1 MSASRGTITHLLLQ
15 WGQGN
20 RSALDKLIP
29 LVYRELH
36 RLARHYLRR
45 QSPDHTLQTSAL
57 INEAYLRLIDH
68 KNMAWQNRAHF
79 YGVAAQAMRRILVDY
94 ARNRHAAKR
103 GGGAV
108 EVSLDQATVAREQAA
123 ELIALDDALKDLAA
137 ISPRKSQIVELRYFG
152 GLSVEETAEV
162 LGIST
167 ATVVREWRSAK
178 RLLLRALANT
188 ESIESDDTRATE
200 TGR

>member
-1 MSASRGTITHLLLQ
+1 VSASRGTITQFLLQ

-20 RSALDKLIP
+20 RSALDELIP
-29 LVYRELH
+29 VVYRELH
-36 RLARHYLRR
+36 RLARYYLRR
-45 QSPDHTLQTSAL
+45 QSPGQTLQTSAL

-68 KNMAWQNRAHF
+68 KNMDWQNRAHF
-79 YGVAAQAMRRILVDY
+79 YGVAAQAMRRILVDH
-94 ARNRHAAKR
+94 ARSRHAAKR

-108 EVSLDQATVAREQAA
+108 EVSLDKAAVLAREQAA
-123 ELIALDDALKDLAA
+123 ELIELDDALMDLAT

-162 LGIST
+162 LGTST

-178 RLLLRALANT
+178 RLLLRTLANT
-188 ESIESDDTRATE
+188 ESDDSRATE

>member
-1 MSASRGTITHLLLQ
+1 LQ
-15 WGQGN
+15 WSQGN
-20 RSALDKLIP
+20 RSALDELIP
-29 LVYRELH
+29 VVYRELH
-36 RLARHYLRR
+36 RLARYYLRR
-45 QSPDHTLQTSAL
+45 QSPGQTLQTTAL

-68 KNMAWQNRAHF
+68 KNMDWQNRAHF
-79 YGVAAQAMRRILVDY
+79 YGVAAQAMRRILVDH
-94 ARNRHAAKR
+94 ARTRHAAKR

-108 EVSLDQATVAREQAA
+108 EVSLDKAAVLAREQAA
-123 ELIALDDALKDLAA
+123 EMIALDDALMDLAT

-162 LGIST
+162 LGTST

-188 ESIESDDTRATE
+188 
-200 TGR
+200 

>member
-1 MSASRGTITHLLLQ
+1 VSASRGTITHLLLQ
-15 WGQGN
+15 WRDGN
-20 RSALDKLIP
+20 RSALDNLIP

-36 RLARHYLRR
+36 RLARYYLRR
-45 QSPDHTLQTSAL
+45 QSPGHTLQTSAL
-57 INEAYLRLIDH
+57 INEAYLRLIDY
-68 KNMAWQNRAHF
+68 KNMPWQNRAHF

-94 ARNRHAAKR
+94 ARNRYAAKR

-108 EVSLDQATVAREQAA
+108 EVSLDKAAVFAREQAA
-123 ELIALDDALKDLAA
+123 ELIALDDALIDLAA

-178 RLLLRALANT
+178 RLLLRSLANT
-188 ESIESDDTRATE
+188 ESDDSRTTE

>member
-1 MSASRGTITHLLLQ
+1 VSASRGTITQFLLQ
-15 WGQGN
+15 WGQGD
-20 RSALDKLIP
+20 RSALDELIP
-29 LVYRELH
+29 VVYRELH
-36 RLARHYLRR
+36 RLARYYLRR
-45 QSPDHTLQTSAL
+45 QSPGQTLQTSAL

-68 KNMAWQNRAHF
+68 KNMDWQNRAHF
-79 YGVAAQAMRRILVDY
+79 YGVAAQAMRRILVDH
-94 ARNRHAAKR
+94 ARTRRAAKR

-108 EVSLDQATVAREQAA
+108 EVSLDKAAVLASEQAA
-123 ELIALDDALKDLAA
+123 EMIALDDALMDLAT

-162 LGIST
+162 LGTST

-188 ESIESDDTRATE
+188 ESDDSQATE

>member
-15 WGQGN
+15 WRAGN
-20 RSALDKLIP
+20 RSALDNLIP

-36 RLARHYLRR
+36 RLARYYLRR
-45 QSPDHTLQTSAL
+45 QSPGHTLQTSAL

-68 KNMAWQNRAHF
+68 NNMPWQNRAHF

-94 ARNRHAAKR
+94 ARTRYAAKR

-108 EVSLDQATVAREQAA
+108 EVSLDKAAVLAKEQAA
-123 ELIALDDALKDLAA
+123 ELIALDDALIDLAA

-188 ESIESDDTRATE
+188 ESDDSRTTE

>member
-1 MSASRGTITHLLLQ
+1 M
-15 WGQGN
+15 
-20 RSALDKLIP
+20 IP

-36 RLARHYLRR
+36 RLASYYLRR
-45 QSPDHTLQTSAL
+45 QSPGHTLQTSAL
-57 INEAYLRLIDH
+57 INEAYIRLIDH
-68 KNMAWQNRAHF
+68 KNMPWENRAHF

-108 EVSLDQATVAREQAA
+108 EVSLDKAAVVAREQAV
-123 ELIALDDALKDLAA
+123 ELIALDDALMELAA
-137 ISPRKSQIVELRYFG
+137 ISPRKNQIVELRYFG

-178 RLLLRALANT
+178 RLLLRALAKT
-188 ESIESDDTRATE
+188 ESNDSRTTE

>member
-1 MSASRGTITHLLLQ
+1 VSASRGTITHLLLQ
-15 WGQGN
+15 WRQGN
-20 RSALDKLIP
+20 RSALDEMIP

-36 RLARHYLRR
+36 RLASYYLRR
-45 QSPDHTLQTSAL
+45 QSPGHTLQTSAL
-57 INEAYLRLIDH
+57 INEAYIRLIDH
-68 KNMAWQNRAHF
+68 KNMPWENRAHF

-108 EVSLDQATVAREQAA
+108 EVSLDKAAVVAREQAV
-123 ELIALDDALKDLAA
+123 ELIALDDALMELAA
-137 ISPRKSQIVELRYFG
+137 ISPRKNQIVELRYFG

-178 RLLLRALANT
+178 RLLLRALAKT
-188 ESIESDDTRATE
+188 ESNDSRTTE

>member
-1 MSASRGTITHLLLQ
+1 MAASRGTLTRLLFQ
-15 WGQGN
+15 WREGN
-20 RSALDKLIP
+20 RSALDELIP

-36 RLARHYLRR
+36 RLARYYLRR
-45 QSPDHTLQTSAL
+45 QSPGHTLQTSAL

-68 KNMAWQNRAHF
+68 KNMPWQNRAHF
-79 YGVAAQAMRRILVDY
+79 FGVAAQAMRRILVDY

-108 EVSLDQATVAREQAA
+108 EVSLDRAAVVAREQAA
-123 ELIALDDALKDLAA
+123 ELIALDDALMDLAA

-162 LGIST
+162 LAVST

-178 RLLLRALANT
+178 RLLLRALAK
-188 ESIESDDTRATE
+188 SESDDSQATQA
-200 TGR
+200 GR

>member
-1 MSASRGTITHLLLQ
+1 VSASRGTITHLLLQ
-15 WGQGN
+15 WSQGN

-108 EVSLDQATVAREQAA
+108 EVSLDKATVVAREQAA
-123 ELIALDDALKDLAA
+123 ELIALDDALRDLAA

-167 ATVVREWRSAK
+167 ATVVREWRSAR
-178 RLLLRALANT
+178 RLLLRALAHT
-188 ESIESDDTRATE
+188 ESDDTRATE

>member
-1 MSASRGTITHLLLQ
+1 MSASRGTITQFLLQ
-15 WGQGN
+15 WGQGD
-20 RSALDKLIP
+20 RSALDELIP
-29 LVYRELH
+29 VVYRELH
-36 RLARHYLRR
+36 RLARYYLRR
-45 QSPDHTLQTSAL
+45 QSPGQTLQTSAL

-68 KNMAWQNRAHF
+68 KNMDWQNRAHF
-79 YGVAAQAMRRILVDY
+79 YGVAAQAMRRILVDH
-94 ARNRHAAKR
+94 ARTRHAAKR
-103 GGGAV
+103 GGRAV
-108 EVSLDQATVAREQAA
+108 EVSLDKAAVLASEQAA
-123 ELIALDDALKDLAA
+123 EMIALDDALMDLAT

-188 ESIESDDTRATE
+188 ESDDSQATE

>member
-1 MSASRGTITHLLLQ
+1 MSASRGTITHLLWQ

-36 RLARHYLRR
+36 RLARYYLRR
-45 QSPDHTLQTSAL
+45 EAAGHTLQASAL

-68 KNMAWQNRAHF
+68 ENIPWQNRAHF
-79 YGVAAQAMRRILVDY
+79 FGVAAQVMRRILVDH
-94 ARNRHAAKR
+94 ARNQHAVKR

-108 EVSLDQATVAREQAA
+108 EVSLDNAAVVTREQAA
-123 ELIALDDALKDLAA
+123 ELIALDDALMDLAT
-137 ISPRKSQIVELRYFG
+137 ISPRKSQIVELKYFG

-188 ESIESDDTRATE
+188 ESDDSRADE
-200 TGR
+200 KGR

>member
-1 MSASRGTITHLLLQ
+1 VSASRGTITRLLLQ
-15 WGQGN
+15 WRDGN
-20 RSALDKLIP
+20 RSALDNLIP

-36 RLARHYLRR
+36 RLARYYLRR
-45 QSPDHTLQTSAL
+45 QSPGHTLQTSAL

-68 KNMAWQNRAHF
+68 NNMPWQNRAHF

-94 ARNRHAAKR
+94 ARTRYAAKR

-108 EVSLDQATVAREQAA
+108 EVSLDKAAVFAKEQAA
-123 ELIALDDALKDLAA
+123 ELIALDDALIDLAA

-178 RLLLRALANT
+178 RLLLRSLANT
-188 ESIESDDTRATE
+188 ESDDSRTTK

>member
-1 MSASRGTITHLLLQ
+1 MSASRGTITHLLLR
-15 WGQGN
+15 WRQGN
-20 RSALDKLIP
+20 RSALDHLIP

-36 RLARHYLRR
+36 RLARYYLRR
-45 QSPDHTLQTSAL
+45 QAPGHTLQTSAL

-68 KNMAWQNRAHF
+68 ENMPWQNRAHF

-108 EVSLDQATVAREQAA
+108 EVSLDKAAVLAGGQAA
-123 ELIALDDALKDLAA
+123 ELIALDDALMDLAA
-137 ISPRKSQIVELRYFG
+137 VSPRKCQIVELRYFG

-162 LGIST
+162 LGVST

-188 ESIESDDTRATE
+188 ESDDSRTTE

>member
-1 MSASRGTITHLLLQ
+1 VSASRGTITQFLLQ

-20 RSALDKLIP
+20 RSALDELIP
-29 LVYRELH
+29 VVYRELH
-36 RLARHYLRR
+36 RLARYYLRR
-45 QSPDHTLQTSAL
+45 QSPGQTLQTSAL

-68 KNMAWQNRAHF
+68 KNMDWQNRAHF
-79 YGVAAQAMRRILVDY
+79 YGVAAQAMRRILVDH
-94 ARNRHAAKR
+94 ARTRHAAKR
-103 GGGAV
+103 GGRAI
-108 EVSLDQATVAREQAA
+108 EVSLDKAAVLATEQAA
-123 ELIALDDALKDLAA
+123 ELIGLDDALMDLAT

-178 RLLLRALANT
+178 RLLLRALTNT
-188 ESIESDDTRATE
+188 ESDDSRATK

>member
-1 MSASRGTITHLLLQ
+1 LQ
-15 WGQGN
+15 WRDGN
-20 RSALDKLIP
+20 RSALDNLIP

-36 RLARHYLRR
+36 RLARYYLRR
-45 QSPDHTLQTSAL
+45 QSPGHTLQTSAL

-68 KNMAWQNRAHF
+68 NNMPWQNRAHF

-94 ARNRHAAKR
+94 ARTRYAAKR

-108 EVSLDQATVAREQAA
+108 EVSLDKAAVFAKEQAA
-123 ELIALDDALKDLAA
+123 ELIALDDALIDLAA

-178 RLLLRALANT
+178 RLLLRSLANT
-188 ESIESDDTRATE
+188 ESDDSRTTE